1 MSNRTTKSAKQRL
14 RVGARQRWACCHLAA
29 GSSPLCSFIFWSSC
43 GNFFHRV
50 PQLLDSFR
58 HFFPRNAQFFA
69 IFLALGAA
77 TYEKRELRRS
87 CDVIVAT
94 QPFFAAPQLEEQKKS
109 KNFLI
114 ES

>member
-29 GSSPLCSFIFWSSC
+29 GSSPFCSFIFWSSC
-43 GNFFHRV
+43 GNFFHGV
-50 PQLLDSFR
+50 PQLLDSFQ
-58 HFFPRNAQFFA
+58 HFFSRNAQFFA

-94 QPFFAAPQLEEQKKS
+94 QPFFAAPQLEEKKKS